1 MDFQSTAATCWATD
15 PYTRHLLCK
24 LLDSNQRPIVWQT
37 IAQPAELNSLQV
49 YICWKCLYGCER
61 WDSNSRYPAYEAGDL
76 TSCPLRNGC
85 TRRIR
90 TLSFGYEP
98 NELPLLHQCYIKMGS
113 YKVIPRTIWK
123 EMKNRSK
130 TYIWRDGES
139 FIIMVCNPLW
149 ELPFGYSVLTR
160 MTDVLGAD
168 GWIWTT
174 DFHLMRVA
182 LWPTEL
188 HRHGPGLT

>member
-1 MDFQSTAATCWATD
+1 M
-15 PYTRHLLCK
+15 
-24 LLDSNQRPIVWQT
+24 
-37 IAQPAELNSLQV
+37 
-49 YICWKCLYGCER
+49 CLYGCER

-130 TYIWRDGES
+130 TYIWQDGES
-139 FIIMVCNPLW
+139 FIIVVCNPLW
-149 ELPFGYSVLTR
+149 ELPFGYSIPTR
-160 MTDVLGAD
+160 MTDVSGASN
-168 GWIWTT
+168 WIRTSGLPGMNRSLYRWAKEAWTW
-174 DFHLMRVA
+174 FNLINQQGVK
-182 LWPTEL
+182 EN
-188 HRHGPGLT
+188 GLTRTAKESHFHSCVYHPQAASMVLAASLNLNFD